1 MSNNLDLKPE
11 EVVQG
16 VIDDRKNKLREK
28 LDFQSSQG
36 ILPFTNDLYFEQ
48 SNPIVRSAL
57 FTAGK
62 MNVKA
67 ATRYVDWTEIFSL
80 GGGRILYRGPVL
92 TVDHEVVLGRLMAL
106 ARGKSLTKPIQA
118 YQADLLRWLNLNADS
133 GANYKKAR
141 RILDDLAAA
150 EIKIIS
156 KPALK
161 RLLSILTSPAIVD
174 LPDGQFFRSYI
185 DNRFKDH
192 LKMIAQSLDD
202 DHPVE
207 VTLELVTQQTHN
219 TYTKRMM
226 ISLDPLF
233 AIFFDGVN
241 TTLVPFEILDKLD
254 RFGKKLL
261 PMIAS
266 HRDGVWPTKLERL
279 HEFSGTSSDYEKVKR
294 RFKSDQKKRF
304 ESWEALNYIE
314 PGWSIERNN
323 DGVEI
328 VSGLRAGEAVRIRSK
343 LLLPPV
349 LESEEDLAR
358 GSDEAMQERADLFAA
373 HYGAPAQQL
382 PKKPKITKAATV
394 KTKAKSD

>member
-1 MSNNLDLKPE
+1 MSDDLDLKPE

-16 VIDDRKNKLREK
+16 IIDDRKSKLREK
-28 LDFQSSQG
+28 LDFESSQG

-67 ATRYVDWTEIFSL
+67 ATRYLDWTEIFSF
-80 GGGRILYRGPVL
+80 GGGSIHYRGPIL
-92 TVDHEVVLGRLMAL
+92 TVDHEVVLARLMVL
-106 ARGKSLTKPIQA
+106 ARGRSLTKPIHA
-118 YQADLLRWLNLNADS
+118 FQADLLRWLNLNADS

-150 EIKIIS
+150 EIKISS

-161 RLLSILTSPAIVD
+161 RLLNILTSPAIAD
-174 LPDGQFFRSYI
+174 LPDGQFFRAYI

-192 LKMIAQSLDD
+192 LKMIAQSLADD
-202 DHPVE
+202 QPID

-219 TYTKRMM
+219 TFTKRMM
-226 ISLDPLF
+226 INLDPLF

-241 TTLVPFEILDKLD
+241 TTLLPFEIWDDLD

-261 PMIAS
+261 PLIAS
-266 HRDGVWPTKLERL
+266 HRDGVWPVKLEKL
-279 HEFSGTSSDYEKVKR
+279 HEFSGTKSDYANVKR

-304 ESWEALNYIE
+304 ETWEAKNYIE

-328 VSGLRAGEAVRIRSK
+328 VSGLKAGEAVRIRSK
-343 LLLPPV
+343 LLLAPV

-373 HYGAPAQQL
+373 HFGAPAQQL
-382 PKKPKITKAATV
+382 PKKPKTTKPA
-394 KTKAKSD
+394 KAKSN